1 MGKKSARWPIWK
13 IALATGGCA
22 AAAVLLF
29 WLSVFMGTVV
39 SDENDAAGQAQFLTL
54 PGFILVLGVA
64 ATMLAILCVIWLVV
78 RIHESR
84 IPPWERGK
92 KKTRRR

>member
-1 MGKKSARWPIWK
+1 MGKKSTRWPIWK
-13 IALATGGCA
+13 IALAMGGCA
-22 AAAVLLF
+22 AAAVALF

-39 SDENDAAGQAQFLTL
+39 PDETDPASQSQFLTL

-78 RIHESR
+78 RIRESR